1 MLYLVGRVKEGESLW
16 SVDGKASEMV
26 SQERLSFLGLRSKK
40 AGLMGLSTI
49 STLHVNM
56 ATISDIGGL
65 RLA

>member
-1 MLYLVGRVKEGESLW
+1 MLHLVGRIEECDSLR
-16 SVDGKASEMV
+16 SGDGKASEMI
-26 SQERLSFLGLRSKK
+26 SQEWLSFLGLRSKK

-65 RLA
+65 KLA